1 LLCVDRK
8 AIGIIEAKK
17 VGTLLSGV
25 AEQSAQY
32 AESLP
37 DFMEAVVSG
46 RLPFVY
52 ESTGAQ
58 MFFTNYRD
66 PDPRARDVSAFH
78 RPETL
83 RAWASEPSSLRT
95 RLRQMPL
102 LITNGMR
109 QCPIEAIHNLEASF
123 AENHPRALI
132 QMATGAGKTFTA
144 VSCIYRLIKHAGAR
158 RVLFLVDN
166 SNLGRQTGRAPCNK
180 VASSD
185 RAVRF
190 RPFLARARRPMDRAG
205 RNELVSQL
213 LILRST
219 IRISFL
225 RRPFV

>member
-25 AEQSAQY
+25 GEQSAQY

-52 ESTGAQ
+52 ESTGAET
-58 MFFTNYRD
+58 FFTDYRD
-66 PDPRARDVSAFH
+66 PDPRARDVFAFH

-109 QCPIEAIHNLEASF
+109 QCQIEAIHNLEASF

-144 VSCIYRLIKHAGAR
+144 VSFIYRLIKHAGAR
-158 RVLFLVDN
+158 RVLFLVDR
-166 SNLGRQTGRAPCNK
+166 SNPGRQTGK
-180 VASSD
+180 
-185 RAVRF
+185 
-190 RPFLARARRPMDRAG
+190 RP
-205 RNELVSQL
+205 E
-213 LILRST
+213 
-219 IRISFL
+219 ISG
-225 RRPFV
+225 V